1 MKMRERLL
9 SSHKLIFLCAI
20 LISLIITFHRLGE
33 SPLSGDGCF
42 YSEVAKEMANTGDY
56 LTPRFGYTV
65 AFYHAKPPIL
75 FWANALSG
83 RVFGFNNFAMR
94 LPSAL
99 FGFMGIVALFL
110 FVRRYYSATTAFIS
124 AVVMTCTEQYLIH
137 ARDAV
142 TDMIFSAF
150 FGIAMIS
157 FWTGYKDKKNAFFYI
172 MGAAIGLAV
181 MTRNIVGL
189 FAYAVIGA
197 FIILF
202 RKGEVIKEAHFWG
215 GVMLSFMVSVPWYWY
230 MIYRYGNSFVDSY
243 LGSMLHFGFKGIQ
256 NDDSRWY
263 AYLKKIVENYWPW
276 LPILIAGCYREF
288 KNSINRKISEINVF
302 VLLWA
307 FVPLVIFQ
315 LSSVKQSQ
323 YIVPIYFPFAIITAW
338 TLDRLKINANHA
350 VTLSLLC
357 IASLLSVIFI
367 LFPIIPSLLDSA
379 EYKET
384 IRLVPSIQDIE
395 EEIIVNKD
403 HGYSHYR
410 NCFLFYGNRDVTG
423 NSFDEIIAKLKSG
436 KEYCYALK
444 RKDYDELNRRI
455 DLSNIK
461 IVKETKHS
469 VLFSN
474 GTLHPGDGR
483 VNY

>member
-1 MKMRERLL
+1 MRIKEYLF
-9 SSHKLIFLCAI
+9 SSHKLIFLFAI

-83 RVFGFNNFAMR
+83 KVFGFNNFAMR

-99 FGFMGIVALFL
+99 FGFMGIVALFI
-110 FVRRYYSATTAFIS
+110 FVNKYFSATTAFIS
-124 AVVMTCTEQYLIH
+124 AVVMTYTEQYLVH

-142 TDMIFSAF
+142 TDMIFSTF
-150 FGIAMIS
+150 FGIAIIS
-157 FWTGYKDKKNAFFYI
+157 FWISYKDKKNAFFYI
-172 MGAAIGLAV
+172 MGIAIGLAV

-189 FAYAVIGA
+189 FTYAVIGT

-202 RKGEVIKEAHFWG
+202 RKKEIIKERHFWG
-215 GVMLSFMVSVPWYWY
+215 GIVLSFIVSFPWYWY
-230 MIYRYGNSFVDSY
+230 MIYRYGNSFIDSY
-243 LGSMLHFGFKGIQ
+243 FGSMLHFGFKGIN
-256 NDDSRWY
+256 NDDSHWY

-288 KNSINRKISEINVF
+288 KNCINKKITEINVF
-302 VLLWA
+302 ILLWA
-307 FVPLVIFQ
+307 FVPFIIFQ
-315 LSSVKQSQ
+315 LANVKQSQ

-338 TLDRLKINANHA
+338 TLEGLKININHA
-350 VTLSLLC
+350 VTLWLLC
-357 IASLLSVIFI
+357 IASLLSIIFI
-367 LFPIIPSLLDSA
+367 LFPIIPDLLDSA

-384 IRLVPSIQDIE
+384 IHLIPVIEDIE
-395 EEIIVNKD
+395 KEIIVNRD
-403 HGYSHYR
+403 YGYSHYR
-410 NCFLFYGNRDVTG
+410 NCFLFYGNRDVIG
-423 NSFDEIIAKLKSG
+423 DSLDEITTRLKSE
-436 KEYCYALK
+436 KEYCFVLK
-444 RKDYDELNRRI
+444 RKDFNELNKRI

-461 IVKETKHS
+461 IIQETKHS

-474 GTLHPGDGR
+474 TTLHRGKG
-483 VNY
+483 VSS